1 MTENRTPNQSGMLTK
16 VTKKTDA
23 SKAMT
28 EAKKLT
34 FSALITS
41 ESTQKAIFNT
51 LQDAER
57 TKTFTSSLVSAV
69 STNPMLRDCDGISI
83 ISAAL
88 LGEALEL
95 SPSPQLGHYY
105 LVPFDDNKTGT
116 KKAQFQIGWK
126 GFWQLAIRSGQ
137 YKYMNATAVKQG
149 ELVSYNPVTEE
160 MVIKP
165 IEDPEERENAE
176 TIGYYAY
183 FELLNGF
190 RKEIYWSKKK
200 MESHALKYSKAY
212 RAKKGYSFWEKS
224 FDEMALKTMY
234 RQLIGKYGIMSIQ
247 MQKAF
252 VNDMSV
258 HDSLENDASAE
269 YPDGVDLSTGEVID
283 VDVVEEATE

>member
-16 VTKKTDA
+16 VAKKTDA

-34 FSALITS
+34 FSALINS

-105 LVPFDDNKTGT
+105 IVPYEDNKSKT

-126 GFWQLAIRSGQ
+126 GYWQLALRCP
-137 YKYMNATAVKQG
+137 YKHINAEVVKKG
-149 ELVSYNPVTEE
+149 ELVSFNPFTEE
-160 MVIKP
+160 ISLKP
-165 IEDPEERENAE
+165 IEDPDERDDAE
-176 TIGYYAY
+176 TIGYYAF
-183 FELLNGF
+183 FELPNGF

-212 RAKKGYSFWEKS
+212 RAKKGYSFWEKD
-224 FDEMALKTMY
+224 FDAMALKTMY

-258 HDSLENDASAE
+258 HDSLEADASAE

-283 VDVVEEATE
+283 AEVIGEAES

>member
-1 MTENRTPNQSGMLTK
+1 MTENRPNQAGMLAKSIKKPEATK
-16 VTKKTDA
+16 A
-23 SKAMT
+23 IA

-34 FSALITS
+34 FSALINA

-51 LQDAER
+51 LQSAER

-69 STNPMLRDCDGISI
+69 SSNPMLQNCDGISI

-88 LGEALEL
+88 LGEALDL

-105 LVPFDDNKTGT
+105 LVPYDDNKTGT
-116 KKAQFQIGWK
+116 TKAQFQMGWR

-137 YKYMNATAVKQG
+137 YKAMNAEAVKEG

-160 MVIKP
+160 MVLRP
-165 IEDPEERENAE
+165 IEDPEEREKAE

-190 RKEIYWSKKK
+190 RKEMYWSKKK
-200 MESHALKYSKAY
+200 MESHANKYSKAY

-252 VNDMSV
+252 INDMSV
-258 HDSLENDASAE
+258 HSTIDPQASAEE
-269 YPDGVDLSTGEVID
+269 YPDGIDLATGEVID
-283 VDVVEEATE
+283 AEVITEDRS

>member
-1 MTENRTPNQSGMLTK
+1 MTESRTPNQSGSITRLP
-16 VTKKTDA
+16 KKADA
-23 SKAMT
+23 SKAMA

-34 FSALITS
+34 FSALINS

-69 STNPMLRDCDGISI
+69 STNPTLRDCDGISI

-105 LVPFDDNKTGT
+105 LVPFDDSKSGT

-137 YKYMNATAVKQG
+137 YKAMNAETVKEG
-149 ELVSYNPVTEE
+149 ELVSYNPITEE
-160 MVIKP
+160 AKLKP
-165 IEDPEERENAE
+165 IEDPEEREKAQ
-176 TIGYYAY
+176 TVGYYAY

-190 RKEIYWSKKK
+190 RKELYWSKKR

-258 HDSLENDASAE
+258 RESLDSSEAPE
-269 YPDGVDLSTGEVID
+269 YPDGIDLSTGEVID
-283 VDVVEEATE
+283 AEVVEAES